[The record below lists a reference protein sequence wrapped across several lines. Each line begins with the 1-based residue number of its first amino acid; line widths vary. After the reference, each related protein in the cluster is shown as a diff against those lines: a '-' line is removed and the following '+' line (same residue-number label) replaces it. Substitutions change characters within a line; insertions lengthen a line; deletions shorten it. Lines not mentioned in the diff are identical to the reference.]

1 MLLVQK
7 KNKSIIFYT
16 KKDPLK
22 NQMRLLKKVG
32 CVFLGKQPTSSN
44 ETRGGQPLAFL
55 VHTH

>member
-1 MLLVQK
+1 MLVVQK
-7 KNKSIIFYT
+7 KTSLSYLIQKRSS
-16 KKDPLK
+16 K